1 MPQSIFTIL
10 PPNRSGLT
18 FQFACYRT
26 QSKKTG
32 ISTIGV
38 VNQNI
43 NYLDLATKPK
53 EDLLTLGS
61 EELIR

>member
-1 MPQSIFTIL
+1 MEKMY
-10 PPNRSGLT
+10 
-18 FQFACYRT
+18 ACYRSLCCRI
-26 QSKKTG
+26 QSKKPG

-53 EDLLTLGS
+53 EGQLTLDS